1 MTFGEQAALEPCYRH
16 HDQLT
21 GVRCQRCGR
30 PICSRCQ
37 LPAAVGVQCPECVNS
52 GNANVRTPSATKTF
66 VKQNKSLVT
75 WIFIALCAVMW
86 AVQWIVP
93 DIVQV
98 LGFVPLPGVLE
109 YQSWRFVTS
118 IFLHSTSWPLH
129 IVFNM
134 YTLWIFGQVL
144 EPMLG
149 RLRYAV
155 LILIAGIGGSVA
167 VFIIDFGQVQLT
179 IGASGAIFGML
190 GALIVILRKR
200 AMQYGQ
206 LLLLAG
212 INFAMMFFVSGISW
226 QAHLGGLI
234 TGAVVGGIMER
245 FQYKKNVQAV
255 LLVAVVAALV
265 AFVLLR
271 QALPF

>member
-1 MTFGEQAALEPCYRH
+1 MTFGEQAGLEPCYRH
-16 HDQLT
+16 PGQLT

-30 PICSRCQ
+30 PICSTCQ
-37 LPAAVGVQCPECVNS
+37 IPAAVGMQCPGCVRQ
-52 GNANVRTPSATKTF
+52 GRANVRSDSKTKTF
-66 VKQNKSLVT
+66 VKRNKSLVT
-75 WIFIALCAVMW
+75 WVIIGLCVVMW
-86 AVQWIVP
+86 GLQWVVP
-93 DIVQV
+93 NFTQM
-98 LGFVPLPGVLE
+98 LGFIPIPEILSAQP
-109 YQSWRFVTS
+109 WRFVTS
-118 IFLHSTSWPLH
+118 IFLHSTGWPLH
-129 IVFNM
+129 ILFNM

-155 LILIAGIGGSVA
+155 LFLLAGLGGSVA
-167 VFIIDFGQVQLT
+167 VYMLDFGQLALT

-206 LLLLAG
+206 LILLAA

-245 FQYKKNVQAV
+245 FRDRKQIQI
-255 LLVAVVAALV
+255 AALV
-265 AFVLLR
+265 AVAVLLIVLVFVR
-271 QALPF
+271 EALPF